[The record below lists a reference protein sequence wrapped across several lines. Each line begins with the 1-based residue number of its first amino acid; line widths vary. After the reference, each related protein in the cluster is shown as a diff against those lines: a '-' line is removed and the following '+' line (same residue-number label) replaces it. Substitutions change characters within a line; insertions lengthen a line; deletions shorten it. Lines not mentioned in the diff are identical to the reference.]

1 MAKKILVADDS
12 STIQKVVS
20 ITLSEEPFEIF
31 ECFDEKELFNLIEED
46 DFDLILLDVNLSE
59 DKNGYVL
66 AKEILK
72 MSPESKIML
81 LLGTFDSIS
90 ENLFS
95 ESGAHEKIIK
105 PFDSKKF
112 VQKCRDLIGS
122 DELEEGDEEEYEYYD
137 EDEEDAEDEYEYEED
152 NYEESLPN
160 NNDEWVVNTV
170 SNKKENPKAIQKLEE
185 NTNKLKL
192 EKEIGDWGGDLPG
205 IINFNNNLE
214 IKRVP
219 LPPKI
224 QLKTNESSIEPE
236 TKEEENFPND
246 DDLGYPGEVSS
257 QDENKE
263 KPSFLSEDDLVPE
276 DKDEDSTDPSFTL
289 PKDLSKELED
299 EVDNDLSPDDFWAV
313 DGQNSIKSEQVSKE
327 NIDLESENRIDKNDE
342 AELEGTISEDAIE
355 ALRPLIK
362 EMVEEYCK
370 NTIERVAWE
379 VIPDLA
385 ENLIKEELKEI
396 SKNLNQ

>member
-31 ECFDEKELFNLIEED
+31 ECFDEKELFELIEED
-46 DFDLILLDVNLSE
+46 EFDLILLDVNLSE
-59 DKNGYVL
+59 NKNGYTLTKEVL
-66 AKEILK
+66 NKC
-72 MSPESKIML
+72 PETKIML

-112 VQKCRDLIGS
+112 VQKCRDLIG
-122 DELEEGDEEEYEYYD
+122 DHGLEEDEDEYEYYD
-137 EDEEDAEDEYEYEED
+137 EDEADEVEDEYEYEED
-152 NYEESLPN
+152 NYEDDSTDN
-160 NNDEWVVNTV
+160 NEWVVNTI
-170 SNKKENPKAIQKLEE
+170 SSKKENPEAIQKLEE
-185 NTNKLKL
+185 NTNKLRL

-205 IINFNNNLE
+205 VINMKNNSDP
-214 IKRVP
+214 KRVP

-224 QLKTNESSIEPE
+224 QIDTKENLIESE
-236 TKEEENFPND
+236 TKDEEIFPNE
-246 DDLGYPGEVSS
+246 DDLGYPDEVGM
-257 QDENKE
+257 QDGNKE
-263 KPSFLSEDDLVPE
+263 KPSFLSADDLIPE
-276 DKDEDSTDPSFTL
+276 DTDEDSTDPSFTL

-313 DGQNSIKSEQVSKE
+313 DDHAPLKNEKTSKE
-327 NIDLESENRIDKNDE
+327 NVDLGNESKVNENDNIDLNEKISEN
-342 AELEGTISEDAIE
+342 SIE

-362 EMVEEYCK
+362 ELVQEYCK

-396 SKNLNQ
+396 SKNLEQ